1 MNIEITG
8 EHNGVTKRIAVWKMT
23 EESIPGEP
31 IDVEEEI
38 MAELQK
44 HMRHYIQKVVKN
56 GQRTDWVY

>member
-8 EHNGVTKRIAVWKMT
+8 EHKGVIKRIAVWEMT

-38 MAELQK
+38 MAELQQQ
-44 HMRHYIQKVVKN
+44 MNHYIQMVVKN
-56 GQRTDWVY
+56 EL